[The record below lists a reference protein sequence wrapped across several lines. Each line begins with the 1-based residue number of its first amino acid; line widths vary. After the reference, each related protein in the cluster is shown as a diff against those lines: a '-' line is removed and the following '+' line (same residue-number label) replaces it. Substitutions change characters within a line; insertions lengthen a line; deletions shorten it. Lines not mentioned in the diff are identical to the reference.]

1 MISNRYYLGGD
12 YMDVYDEII
21 LKIVELKKKHKLTQK
36 DIAKKIGSSQPN
48 ISKFINNKMKRPSND
63 FIESLKILLNNY
75 Q

>member
-1 MISNRYYLGGD
+1 
-12 YMDVYDEII
+12 MDVYDEII